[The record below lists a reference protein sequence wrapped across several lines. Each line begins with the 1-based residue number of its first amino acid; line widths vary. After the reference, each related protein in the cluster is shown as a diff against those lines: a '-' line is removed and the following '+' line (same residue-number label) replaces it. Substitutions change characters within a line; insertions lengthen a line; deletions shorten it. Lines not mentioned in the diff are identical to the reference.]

1 MSAVAVIRVRGHA
14 KIRHDAVETME
25 MLRLHKPNHC
35 VLLPMNTTTKGML
48 QVVKD
53 YVTWGEVGHE
63 TIAKLLVKRGEV
75 AGGAKLTDDHVKKN
89 SGFTSILSLAKA
101 LEKADA
107 KLSDVKGLKPVI
119 RLPPPRRGYEKV
131 KRPYSVGGA
140 VGYRGAEIAK
150 LIEKMLE
157 ERKEEA

>member
-14 KIRHDAVETME
+14 KIRRDAVETMK
-25 MLRLHKPNHC
+25 MLRLHRPNHC
-35 VLLPMNTTTKGML
+35 VLIPMNTTTKGML

-53 YVTWGEVGHE
+53 YVTWGEVGQE
-63 TIAKLLVKRGEV
+63 TIARLLVKRGEV
-75 AGGAKLTDDHVKKN
+75 LGGDKLTDDHVKKN
-89 SGFTSILSLAKA
+89 SEFPSILSLAKA
-101 LEKADA
+101 LEKSDA
-107 KLSDVKGLKPVI
+107 RLTDVKGLKPVI
-119 RLPPPRRGYEKV
+119 RLPPPRRGYENV

-157 ERKEEA
+157 EPKEAE

>member
-14 KIRHDAVETME
+14 KIRRDAVQTME
-25 MLRLHKPNHC
+25 MMRLHRPNHC
-35 VLLPMNTTTKGML
+35 VVLPMNTTTKGML

-53 YVTWGEVGHE
+53 YVTWGEINHE
-63 TIAKLLVKRGEV
+63 TIARLLVKRGEV
-75 AGGAKLTDDHVKKN
+75 TGGARLTDDHVKEN
-89 SGFTSILSLAKA
+89 SEFTSILSLAKA

-107 KLSDVKGLKPVI
+107 KLTDVKGLKPVI
-119 RLPPPRRGYEKV
+119 RLSPPRRGYEKV

-150 LIEKMLE
+150 LIERMLE
-157 ERKEEA
+157 GQKEAD

>member
-14 KIRHDAVETME
+14 KIRHDAVQTME
-25 MLRLHKPNHC
+25 MMRLHRPNHC

-48 QVVKD
+48 QTAKD
-53 YVTWGEVGHE
+53 YVTWGEVSHE
-63 TIAKLLVKRGEV
+63 TIARLLIKKGEV
-75 AGGAKLTDDHVKKN
+75 SGGGRLTDDHVKNN
-89 SGFTSILSLAKA
+89 SEFSSILSLAKA
-101 LEKADA
+101 LEKAEA
-107 KLSDVKGLKPVI
+107 KLTDVEGLKPVI

-140 VGYRGAEIAK
+140 VGNRGVDIAK

-157 ERKEEA
+157 GSKEAD

>member
-14 KIRHDAVETME
+14 KIRHDAVETMK
-25 MLRLHKPNHC
+25 MLRLHRPNHC

-53 YVTWGEVGHE
+53 YVTWGEVNHE
-63 TIAKLLVKRGEV
+63 TIARMLVKKGEV
-75 AGGAKLTDDHVKKN
+75 LGGERLSDDHVKGN
-89 SGFTSILSLAKA
+89 SEFTSILSFAKA

-107 KLSDVKGLKPVI
+107 RLTDVKGLKPVI
-119 RLPPPRRGYEKV
+119 RLPPPRRGYENV

-150 LIEKMLE
+150 LIERMLE
-157 ERKEEA
+157 EPKGAQ